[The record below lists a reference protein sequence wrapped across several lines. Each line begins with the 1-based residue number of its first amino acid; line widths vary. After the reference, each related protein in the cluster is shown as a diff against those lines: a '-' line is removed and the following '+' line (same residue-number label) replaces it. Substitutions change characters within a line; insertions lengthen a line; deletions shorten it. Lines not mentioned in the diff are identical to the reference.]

1 MYLYCQCSLVSL
13 KHAHNTLNKQY
24 NVQIKV
30 KEENLVSKVRMYEN
44 NMKHWEMIYYVRKE
58 IMWNI
63 KEWSTYMLSVCCY
76 KRCDQNFRKCM
87 YVVAIFSS
95 PFQIIYID

>member
-30 KEENLVSKVRMYEN
+30 KEEK
-44 NMKHWEMIYYVRKE
+44 
-58 IMWNI
+58 
-63 KEWSTYMLSVCCY
+63 LSE
-76 KRCDQNFRKCM
+76 
-87 YVVAIFSS
+87 
-95 PFQIIYID
+95 